1 MISNPTIIK
10 KNDETQQFH
19 TLDINSFL
27 IEEKVVLIEG
37 QITAQVAEILDMIF
51 LSYQSTLKNGDRVLI
66 MMTNVEC
73 LEFRYVFTLYESIKE
88 LMKRG
93 VEFNIQINGT
103 ITELAVLL
111 ALMDVPKY
119 MSESSL
125 IQIRELKIDNSF
137 SQNEVKRLQA
147 VDLIAHLE
155 YYERLEKNYFTL
167 LSKETGISYDEVFKM
182 HERIKT
188 FGKQELEELGIKF
201 VNS

>member
-19 TLDINSFL
+19 MLDINSFL

-37 QITAQVAEILDMIF
+37 QINAQVAEILDMIF
-51 LSYQSTLKNGDRVLI
+51 LSYQSKLGNNDKVSI
-66 MMTNVEC
+66 IMTNVEC
-73 LEFRYVFTLYESIKE
+73 LEFRYVFTLYHSIQE

-111 ALMDVPKY
+111 ALMNVPKF
-119 MSESSL
+119 MTESSL
-125 IQIRELKIDNSF
+125 VQIRELKIDNSF
-137 SQNEVKRLQA
+137 SQNEVRRLQA
-147 VDLIAHLE
+147 VDLIAHLD
-155 YYERLEKNYFTL
+155 YYERLEVNYFTL
-167 LSKETGISYDEVFKM
+167 FSKETGIAYDEVFKM

-188 FGKQELEELGIKF
+188 FNKTELENLGIKF
-201 VNS
+201 VN